1 MEQLDFKTFD
11 DTIIKGYLFQPKQ
24 EAKGIVQI
32 VHGLEEHGMRYENFA
47 KFLNENG
54 FIVFASD
61 QRLHGKTAGDHLSS
75 TRFKNVFPRMVKD
88 QMLISDMLIEK
99 FSLPLIIFGHSC
111 GSFITQMYIQ
121 NYHKHSGT
129 ILSGSAYMKR
139 ADTLAGEWLSKI
151 VATFNGGEKDSK
163 VLEDLV
169 LNSFNRKF
177 NKGESW
183 ISQNKDNV
191 ERYNADP
198 LCGKPL
204 CSNFYYSMFKNT
216 RKLYTPEGLNNI
228 DKDKLIFIASG
239 KDDPVGKMGE
249 STKKLYETYL
259 SHNINAKLKLYDNL
273 RHEIINEEKQEV
285 LDDILSALNEII
297 ENSSQKVI
305 EFEE

>member
-191 ERYNADP
+191 DRYNADP
-198 LCGKPL
+198 LCGNPL

-259 SHNINAKLKLYDNL
+259 SYNINAKLKLYDNL

>member
-1 MEQLDFKTFD
+1 
-11 DTIIKGYLFQPKQ
+11 
-24 EAKGIVQI
+24 
-32 VHGLEEHGMRYENFA
+32 
-47 KFLNENG
+47 
-54 FIVFASD
+54 
-61 QRLHGKTAGDHLSS
+61 
-75 TRFKNVFPRMVKD
+75 
-88 QMLISDMLIEK
+88 
-99 FSLPLIIFGHSC
+99 
-111 GSFITQMYIQ
+111 
-121 NYHKHSGT
+121 
-129 ILSGSAYMKR
+129 MKR

>member
-47 KFLNENG
+47 KFLNKNG

-61 QRLHGKTAGDHLSS
+61 QRLHGKTAG
-75 TRFKNVFPRMVKD
+75 D

>member
-24 EAKGIVQI
+24 EAKGIVHI

-259 SHNINAKLKLYDNL
+259 SYNINAKLKLYDNL
-273 RHEIINEEKQEV
+273 RHEIINEGNQQV

-297 ENSSQKVI
+297 ATSSQKVI